1 LLAPLLTLLATLP
14 FAMTISGCTG
24 PEMLLTGG
32 ATAATAVA
40 QERGPGEAVSD
51 NVIAARIN
59 DHWLEYDWHI
69 FRDISTSVSEGRVM
83 LTGKVAKPE
92 DELAAVRLTWDV
104 GGVREV
110 LDDIKITQEG
120 DAISYA
126 RDIWISTQLR
136 SSLTFDGQIRAINY
150 NVVTVDGV
158 VHILGL
164 AQNQDEIDRVMQYA
178 KNVNYVRDVVNHVL
192 LKDDP
197 RRFGEPQNTAED
209 DKPGT
214 GTNAQTGAATIETP
228 TNGTPTSAT
237 PANATPARAAMPA
250 PVQSEPLKDLQ

>member
-1 LLAPLLTLLATLP
+1 
-14 FAMTISGCTG
+14 MTISGCTG
-24 PEMLLTGG
+24 PELLLTGG

-69 FRDISTSVSEGRVM
+69 FRDVSTSVSEGRVM

-92 DELAAVRLTWDV
+92 DKLAAVRLTSEV

-110 LDDIKITQEG
+110 LDDIEVSKGG
-120 DAISYA
+120 DTISPA
-126 RDIWISTQLR
+126 RDLWISTQLR

-158 VHILGL
+158 VHILGI

-178 KNVNYVRDVVNHVL
+178 KDLNYVHGVVNHVL

-214 GTNAQTGAATIETP
+214 ESSAQTGAATIETP
-228 TNGTPTSAT
+228 TSATPTSAT
-237 PANATPARAAMPA
+237 PANATPARAAIPA
-250 PVQSEPLKDLQ
+250 PVQSEPLKDGQ

>member
-1 LLAPLLTLLATLP
+1 
-14 FAMTISGCTG
+14 MTISGCTG

-32 ATAATAVA
+32 ATAATSVA

-69 FRDISTSVSEGRVM
+69 FRDVSTSISEGRVM

-110 LDDIKITQEG
+110 LDDIKVTNEG

-150 NVVTVDGV
+150 NIVTVDGV

-209 DKPGT
+209 DKASVQS
-214 GTNAQTGAATIETP
+214 NAQAGAAAIETP
-228 TNGTPTSAT
+228 TGAAPANATPTIAT
-237 PANATPARAAMPA
+237 PANTTPARAAMPA